1 MQSTS
6 TNPYKSPDASPGTIP
21 EVDRQVSF
29 VRGFL
34 CALPTSGIGFA
45 IPYVVLAV
53 LPIVQATF
61 FGYSPVDRDADLQ
74 ELPTKAMI
82 AAIGCSIVFG
92 LAAILNY
99 SPARKLGIIR
109 ALLLV
114 GLSAVFGL
122 FVMGVAALIFDLGPR
137 SYFSDPF
144 FPVRCA
150 ITVSVPVVFT
160 FLILQRV
167 IRHKDRGG
175 HPTPHAR

>member
-74 ELPTKAMI
+74 ELPTKAMM
-82 AAIGCSIVFG
+82 AAIGCT
-92 LAAILNY
+92 
-99 SPARKLGIIR
+99 LGRIK
-109 ALLLV
+109 
-114 GLSAVFGL
+114 
-122 FVMGVAALIFDLGPR
+122 GVR
-137 SYFSDPF
+137 
-144 FPVRCA
+144 
-150 ITVSVPVVFT
+150 T
-160 FLILQRV
+160 
-167 IRHKDRGG
+167 H
-175 HPTPHAR
+175 